1 MKLEWKDADDVVAR
15 LGEEFMKPVLANS
28 GRGSSVQFGLTGSG
42 QFPNYQVKAN
52 GRDTLLFAGLSHKEW
67 TRDLP
72 AFDRLNLS
80 QEFPFDQLYTAFTSR
95 FRAPLKGPSPA
106 KR

>member
-1 MKLEWKDADDVVAR
+1 MPLEWKDADDVVAR

-28 GRGSSVQFGLTGSG
+28 GRGSTVQFGITGSG
-42 QFPNYQVKAN
+42 QFPNYQVKAA
-52 GRDTLLFAGLSHKEW
+52 GRGTLLFAGQSHKEW

-72 AFDRLNLS
+72 AFDHLNLS
-80 QEFPFDQLYTAFTSR
+80 QDFPFDQLYAAFTRR
-95 FRAPLKGPSPA
+95 FRAPLKGPPPT